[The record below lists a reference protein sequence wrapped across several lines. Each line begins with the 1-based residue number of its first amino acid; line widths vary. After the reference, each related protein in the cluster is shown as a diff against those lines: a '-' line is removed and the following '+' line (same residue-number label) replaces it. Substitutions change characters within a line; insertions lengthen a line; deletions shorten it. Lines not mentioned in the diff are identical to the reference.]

1 MNADVSVLDQQKTM
15 NEARNASGD
24 ANYENEGEA
33 RLISVVIPCYQEE
46 RFITGC
52 LASVRSFTLPTGWD
66 MEILVVDGGSRDATR
81 QLVQDFARQDGRVR
95 LLENPRRAQSS
106 GLNI

>member
-1 MNADVSVLDQQKTM
+1 MKTGVTGVD
-15 NEARNASGD
+15 EQTTIQEPPDASGD
-24 ANYENEGEA
+24 GNYENDGDS

-52 LASVRSFTLPTGWD
+52 LASVRLFALPTGWD

-81 QLVQDFARQDGRVR
+81 QLVEDFARQDGRVR
-95 LLENPRRAQSS
+95 ILDNPRRA
-106 GLNI
+106 